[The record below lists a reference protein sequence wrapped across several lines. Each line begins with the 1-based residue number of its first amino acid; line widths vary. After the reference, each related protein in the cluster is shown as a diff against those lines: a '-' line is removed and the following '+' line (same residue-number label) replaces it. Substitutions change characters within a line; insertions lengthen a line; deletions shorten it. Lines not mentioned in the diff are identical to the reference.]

1 MMDDSIAGG
10 SHTPMLASVLISRLG
25 IFQMQRRNST
35 RGKRL
40 KKQSKSHEIHGN
52 DVVYPGGGEN
62 DATAKANVIILGGV
76 EVKSI
81 RTH

>member
-25 IFQMQRRNST
+25 IFQMERRNST

-40 KKQSKSHEIHGN
+40 KTQSKSHDIHGN

-62 DATAKANVIILGGV
+62 DATAKANVIIFGGV